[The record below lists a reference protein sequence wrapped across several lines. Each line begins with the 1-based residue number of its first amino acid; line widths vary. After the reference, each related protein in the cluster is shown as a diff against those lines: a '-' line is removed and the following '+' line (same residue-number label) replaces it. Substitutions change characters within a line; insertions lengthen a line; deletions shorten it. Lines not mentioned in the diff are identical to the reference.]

1 MLTCMKRHGGFTL
14 IEVLVT
20 MTIMVILMTL
30 AVVNI
35 RGTQVR
41 ARDTERR
48 SDTES
53 LAQQLDSLYASG
65 FSFTFGGGPISFKGH
80 YPTTV
85 QMNDVNARTQIFS
98 DLPSRTLIDPGKQ
111 TSSETIFMATNG
123 KEAINPT
130 GPADCA
136 TYLCPAPGLNFP
148 YIYQPLDDSGNLCV
162 NDTGAT
168 PQNCRRFNIYYYS
181 EYDDKTNVVRSKYQ

>member
-1 MLTCMKRHGGFTL
+1 MKRRGGFTL

-65 FSFTFGGGPISFKGH
+65 FSFTYGGGPISFKGR
-80 YPTTV
+80 YPTTA

-123 KEAINPT
+123 KELIPPPEGGACSTYVCPT
-130 GPADCA
+130 
-136 TYLCPAPGLNFP
+136 PGIDFP
-148 YIYQPLDDSGNLCV
+148 YVYQPLDDSGNLCI

-168 PQNCRRFNIYYYS
+168 PQNCRRFNIYYRN
-181 EYDDKTNVVRSKYQ
+181 EYDGKIQVVRSKYQ